1 MPDLDRLHFYK
12 KESVF
17 LGVLAG
23 IFLISYLFVFRA
35 SDQVLLKKEDQL
47 KEMRTEL
54 GSLSR
59 QKRVEEKLIQFGNL
73 LEEEGRYTQVINIPG
88 ELAKKYHL
96 NVPSV
101 TYQKEALEGN
111 FLRVSSTFSVTGSYE
126 AIRSFI
132 ADLESSRSLYIIE
145 DMSLGKSS
153 KEGSLLELQ
162 LKVSTLL
169 KTKI

>member
-1 MPDLDRLHFYK
+1 MPFKCPFGHLSKRGARGEFPQ
-12 KESVF
+12 
-17 LGVLAG
+17 G
-23 IFLISYLFVFRA
+23 
-35 SDQVLLKKEDQL
+35 LL
-47 KEMRTEL
+47 
-54 GSLSR
+54 
-59 QKRVEEKLIQFGNL
+59 NL
-73 LEEEGRYTQVINIPG
+73 
-88 ELAKKYHL
+88 
-96 NVPSV
+96 
-101 TYQKEALEGN
+101 
-111 FLRVSSTFSVTGSYE
+111 SVTGSYE

>member
-101 TYQKEALEGN
+101 TYQKEVLEGN
-111 FLRVSSTFSVTGSYE
+111 FLRVSSTF
-126 AIRSFI
+126 R
-132 ADLESSRSLYIIE
+132 
-145 DMSLGKSS
+145 
-153 KEGSLLELQ
+153 
-162 LKVSTLL
+162 
-169 KTKI
+169 